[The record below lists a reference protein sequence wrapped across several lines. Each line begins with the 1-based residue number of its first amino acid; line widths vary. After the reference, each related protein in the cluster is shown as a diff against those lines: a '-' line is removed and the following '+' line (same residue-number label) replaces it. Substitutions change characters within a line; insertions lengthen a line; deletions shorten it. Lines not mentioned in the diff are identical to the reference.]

1 MVSNVD
7 TVDPRE
13 IQALQMY
20 LNEYGQQM
28 EIISQQLNL
37 IEQQR
42 MDAMAAVESLQT
54 LEQSEDGIVL
64 LPLGGGAIVRAQVI
78 DPGHVLVNIGA
89 DVVVERTSKDAA
101 EYLRDRMTELEALG
115 KKMADS
121 LEQLRIQ
128 ANELT
133 RRLEAAYQKV
143 QQAQQARGG
152 S

>member
-1 MVSNVD
+1 
-7 TVDPRE
+7 
-13 IQALQMY
+13 MY

-78 DPGHVLVNIGA
+78 DPVHVLVNIGA